1 MRAIPDDLDAT
12 IVSAIDDR
20 LAGIERDHRVTIPWA
35 IESGS
40 RAWGFPSPDSDYD
53 GRFLFVRP
61 AADYLRLTP
70 LRDVIETPLDAIYD
84 VNGWDVRKA
93 LALLV
98 GGNATV
104 VEWLRSPIIYSGD
117 AAFRE
122 GMLDLAAQVLDRER
136 VLDHYLHVGIRH
148 RDAQDGRLKRFF
160 YALRPAAVL
169 GWLRTHPGESI
180 APMDLPTLLAEADP
194 PAGVVDAASAL
205 IARKAVTREL
215 GAGEAPDVLVRY
227 VDDELLRASER
238 EQRPRTDRAAAERK
252 ADAFFLRL
260 IALS

>member
-84 VNGWDVRKA
+84 VNGWDARKA

-104 VEWLRSPIIYSGD
+104 VEWLRSPIIFEGRSTSTTFGAD
-117 AAFRE
+117 CCAA
-122 GMLDLAAQVLDRER
+122 MLKSLT
-136 VLDHYLHVGIRH
+136 
-148 RDAQDGRLKRFF
+148 
-160 YALRPAAVL
+160 PAA
-169 GWLRTHPGESI
+169 P
-180 APMDLPTLLAEADP
+180 APFQSPNFAST
-194 PAGVVDAASAL
+194 AARISASGRSL
-205 IARKAVTREL
+205 TTNNFAFSGRSH
-215 GAGEAPDVLVRY
+215 
-227 VDDELLRASER
+227 AS
-238 EQRPRTDRAAAERK
+238 
-252 ADAFFLRL
+252 
-260 IALS
+260 